1 VPTHPL
7 LAPPLLA
14 AVRQAASQHRN
25 RPWTPAGFTDL
36 DDRAAHPCGIF
47 SGSPFS
53 VFAKLSLA
61 TDGRRQFEAELAGRA
76 LIASKAAVGTPV
88 PVASGIV
95 AARPGWLLLF
105 EAVAE
110 RTGNARTRD
119 DLAAIGATIAA
130 LHEVRSEQGE
140 FGLPDFNGYF
150 GPIPQDNR
158 PVPAGRWPDFYAER
172 RIEPMLRLAIDSGNL
187 PATVSDS
194 LTRLL
199 PRLPDLCGSDPVP
212 SLLHGDAQQ
221 NNFLCTPHGI
231 LVIDTA
237 PYFGHPE
244 LDLALV
250 DYFEPAHQALF
261 DGYRAVAAIDAGFA
275 ERREL
280 WRIFAY
286 LAVIACDGKGPLGRG
301 FVTRLADAL
310 RRYG

>member
-7 LAPPLLA
+7 LAPPVLA
-14 AVRQAASQHRN
+14 AVKQAASEHRGQA
-25 RPWTPAGFTDL
+25 WTPAGFTDL
-36 DDRAAHPCGIF
+36 SDRAAHPCGVF
-47 SGSPFS
+47 HGSPFS

-61 TDGRRQFEAELAGRA
+61 ADGRQQFGAELAGRH
-76 LIASKAAVGTPV
+76 LIATKATAGTPV

-95 AARPGWLLLF
+95 AAGPGWLLLF
-105 EAVAE
+105 EAVTE
-110 RTGNARTRD
+110 RTGNARSRD

-130 LHEVRSEQGE
+130 LHQVRGDQ
-140 FGLPDFNGYF
+140 FGLPDFDGYF

-172 RIEPMLRLAIDSGNL
+172 RVEPMLRLAVDSGNL
-187 PATVSDS
+187 PAS
-194 LTRLL
+194 LGSALARLL

-221 NNFLCTPHGI
+221 NNFLCTPRGI

-244 LDLALV
+244 IDLALV
-250 DYFEPAHQALF
+250 DYFEPVRQALF
-261 DGYRAVAAIDAGFA
+261 DGYRAVAPIDAGFA
-275 ERREL
+275 GRREL

-286 LAVIACDGKGPLGRG
+286 LAVIACDGQSPLGRG
-301 FVTRLADAL
+301 FITRLADGL
-310 RRYG
+310 RRYA